1 MAGSHT
7 PDQDREREDRDEPFE
22 TQDSFDA
29 QDGGEQFA
37 EDSDDVH
44 EPGRLA
50 LDEDDSL
57 PWLESGDEALED
69 EPSDTGRMIGLV
81 LMGLVALAAIVGGI
95 WWATHRT
102 ADPELVADGSTI
114 EAPAAPFKEAPQDPG
129 GKTFDGTGDS
139 SFAVSEGETRP
150 ARLGEGDGAP
160 PPKPSIDLAPAP
172 AVKASAPAAA
182 ASGAAPAAASGGVGV
197 QVGAYSTR
205 AKAEEG
211 WTRLS
216 SNPALSGVR
225 HRVVEGQADIGTV
238 YRLQAVAADRDAA
251 NALCSR
257 LKAAGI
263 ACQVKN

>member
-7 PDQDREREDRDEPFE
+7 PDDGRERNEADEPFE
-22 TQDSFDA
+22 TQDGDEVFT
-29 QDGGEQFA
+29 
-37 EDSDDVH
+37 EDEGDYPED
-44 EPGRLA
+44 RLA

-69 EPSDTGRMIGLV
+69 EPSDTGRILGLV

-114 EAPAAPFKEAPQDPG
+114 EAPATPFKEAPKDPG

-139 SFAVSEGETRP
+139 SFAVSEGQTRP
-150 ARLGEGDGAP
+150 ARLGEGDAP
-160 PPKPSIDLAPAP
+160 AAPRPSIDLAPAP
-172 AVKASAPAAA
+172 KASAPAVA
-182 ASGAAPAAASGGVGV
+182 ASAAAAPAETGGAVGV

-211 WTRLS
+211 WTKLAA
-216 SNPALSGVR
+216 NPALSGVR

-238 YRLQAVAADRDAA
+238 YRLQALAADRDAA
-251 NALCSR
+251 SALCSR